1 MESFILKIED
11 YDQTSDLNHFLATN
25 LTKIIS
31 TTNIIEYDIQI
42 VEDKSVLFKLVDN
55 HYLLLNKIYLKDFYM
70 YWRKCLLSN
79 ETNKIDMITLCVLLI
94 SSKS

>member
-55 HYLLLNKIYLKDFYM
+55 HYLLLNKIAK
-70 YWRKCLLSN
+70 
-79 ETNKIDMITLCVLLI
+79 LLI
-94 SSKS
+94 SVNNKVRTIRK